1 VERFVSLTAAG
12 VAQGAIIA
20 LVALGFLLIYKA
32 TGVVN
37 FAQGELVTLGAYI
50 AVWASTDND
59 MPLLA
64 GAALA
69 VVALFAVG
77 VLLERFAYAPL
88 RGRSIHV
95 VVISTLGAALV
106 IRAGLLL
113 WQGSAPKRLASPFG
127 FEVFELAGA
136 RIPQQNLVI
145 VGVTAACIVAMILVF
160 ALTQFGRQLRALAV
174 DRVTAQLQG
183 IRVVRMSMLAFGL
196 SAALSGLAG
205 VLIGPTRQITITL
218 GFGPMLYAFAAAIL
232 GSMGRLGGVAIGALA
247 LGLVQQLGA
256 GYLSPDYAEIYP
268 FVLMLAVIAVRPQG
282 LLGSE
287 TGARL

>member
-64 GAALA
+64 GSALA
-69 VVALFAVG
+69 IVALFVVG

-113 WQGSAPKRLASPFG
+113 WQGSAPKRLSSPFG

-136 RIPQQNLVI
+136 RIPQQNLLI
-145 VGVTAACIVAMILVF
+145 VGVTAACIVAMVLVF

>member
-1 VERFVSLTAAG
+1 
-12 VAQGAIIA
+12 
-20 LVALGFLLIYKA
+20 
-32 TGVVN
+32 
-37 FAQGELVTLGAYI
+37 
-50 AVWASTDND
+50 
-59 MPLLA
+59 
-64 GAALA
+64 
-69 VVALFAVG
+69 
-77 VLLERFAYAPL
+77 
-88 RGRSIHV
+88 
-95 VVISTLGAALV
+95 
-106 IRAGLLL
+106 
-113 WQGSAPKRLASPFG
+113 
-127 FEVFELAGA
+127 VFELAGA
-136 RIPQQNLVI
+136 RIPQQNLLI

-174 DRVTAQLQG
+174 DRITAQLQG